1 MNFFQ
6 DLLKLYSSIKFPN
19 QYLEISK
26 VDKAI
31 SWYYGDTAN
40 QYITL
45 TKTEN
50 NNIIEI
56 DIRQAF
62 TTICK
67 CLFEP
72 SSDFIIEMNKIQD
85 KKARNIFIATSLV
98 NSEHLRVLNIICK
111 VIIMGILFETS
122 NDIILLE
129 LKKDGATISC
139 DDETLTKL
147 MNIHEHQFGNFSK
160 SIIDNNFKFHFT
172 QYDKYIRSNRTS
184 YFWDGNVL
192 NIKGTYK
199 HIPPK
204 LNEIQKKILEDEF
217 DDFQNILKIYSK
229 LYFNIL
235 TTNNL
240 MKLLKEYYLCDNE
253 RYLADD
259 GKYVTKLNNSNINPR
274 NYLKTFIYPIMLST
288 KI

>member
-6 DLLKLYSSIKFPN
+6 DLLKIYSAIKFPE

-31 SWYYGDTAN
+31 SWYYGDAAN

-62 TTICK
+62 TAICK

-72 SSDFIIEMNKIQD
+72 DSDFIIEMNKIQD
-85 KKARNIFIATSLV
+85 KKSRNIFIATSLV
-98 NSEHLRVLNIICK
+98 NSEYLRVLNIICK
-111 VIIMGILFETS
+111 VIIMGVLFES
-122 NDIILLE
+122 SEIILLE

-139 DDETLTKL
+139 DDETLVRL
-147 MNIHEHQFGNFSK
+147 MNIHEHPLGDFSK
-160 SIIDNNFKFHFT
+160 MVIDNNFQFHFT

-184 YFWDGNVL
+184 YFWDGNTLDV
-192 NIKGTYK
+192 KGTYK
-199 HIPPK
+199 HVPPK
-204 LNEIQKKILEDEF
+204 LNEVQKKIFEEEF
-217 DDFQNILKIYSK
+217 NDFQEILKIYSK
-229 LYFNIL
+229 QYFTIL

-240 MKLLKEYYLCDNE
+240 MKLLKEYYLCGNE
-253 RYLADD
+253 RYLADG
-259 GKYVTKLNNSNINPR
+259 GKYVTKLNNSDISPR
-274 NYLKTFIYPIMLST
+274 NYLKTFIYPIVLST